1 MLYYNYFESDTI
13 INMKTIQT
21 SMPEITLT
29 KPNVDRDLIL
39 EKAKRSIHEK
49 FGIKHATIQ
58 LEGKNICLSED
69 SCN

>member
-1 MLYYNYFESDTI
+1 MDDNFRI
-13 INMKTIQT
+13 FGINSNLIV
-21 SMPEITLT
+21 
-29 KPNVDRDLIL
+29 KPNADRDLIL
-39 EKAKRSIHEK
+39 NKAKRSIHEK

>member
-1 MLYYNYFESDTI
+1 MI
-13 INMKTIQT
+13 T
-21 SMPEITLT
+21 SEFSVLT
-29 KPNVDRDLIL
+29 VHLIVKPHVDRDLSL